1 MHSHTAIQPGARLAG
16 WKFENHGWDFT
27 VGSTVGARLGS
38 AGNLRLGCR
47 LGPVGGSVG
56 ISRLGPS
63 VGPGWDGW
71 PVGPAGICPLAPN
84 REIPAEPQ
92 PNPNRKASREHVSD
106 DMFHPTA
113 KTSTCL
119 TRYSWDVD
127 PCNSGKRKELF
138 DGGLGRHD
146 LPIHH

>member
-1 MHSHTAIQPGARLAG
+1 MYCQYCCSALQHAAMHSHTAIQPGARLAG

-47 LGPVGGSVG
+47 LGPVGGPVG

-71 PVGPAGICPLAPN
+71 PVGPVEICWLKCGEPN
-84 REIPAEPQ
+84 REIPTESQ
-92 PNPNRKASREHVSD
+92 PRNSNRANRDARFRWYLQFQQLSCGV
-106 DMFHPTA
+106 TA
-113 KTSTCL
+113 CIQ
-119 TRYSWDVD
+119 W
-127 PCNSGKRKELF
+127 P
-138 DGGLGRHD
+138 
-146 LPIHH
+146 